1 MKNDISNQLKTNI
14 KDYYS
19 KYYGGILEDGKQYTC
34 PNPAHADHKPSATYY
49 ENQNGIFCHVCH
61 KTYDIFNLIAF
72 NEHLDPKDAFKKA
85 CELYQNNK
93 KDKTKFDY
101 WHKAL
106 MENKQAKDF
115 IFSRGFNEDTLKRFN
130 IGYAE
135 DYGNIVIPITAKQYT
150 TRNLE
155 NDKDKR
161 EYKKINGGEDTA
173 LFNGQVVSTTTD
185 KDICFVSEG
194 EFDAMSFEQI
204 GVKAIA
210 LRSTENIRLL
220 FDTIKNKNIT
230 FVLALDNDQAG
241 RECRNELHEKLIK
254 LGFAE
259 PIDFD
264 LGIYKD
270 PNEMLVKAP
279 KEFTKQAHA
288 IVDSFKLKNSPQETP
303 QNTQDK
309 EKINSDYDSKSNL
322 CLLKDFFNF
331 IEDNKNNKP
340 ISTGFKRL
348 DNILDGGI
356 RSGIYVIGA
365 ISSIGKT
372 TFTMQ
377 IADHVA
383 KHDNDVIIFS
393 LEMTR
398 RQLIAKSLSRITYE
412 HESKIDRKCTGDI
425 LHAHHYSTYDD
436 HDKNVIKRS
445 VQKYSEFAKNIFTFE
460 NENGTTAEMIYKSID
475 NHIRQRNKI
484 PVVIID
490 FMQLISAT
498 SEKFSDK
505 QNMDKLM
512 TIIKQCTTKFNVP
525 VILIS
530 SLNREGYTQKISLQ
544 SLKESGGIEY
554 CAEVI
559 LGLQFRDMGKDFD
572 IDEAKAR
579 NPREIE
585 MIVLKNR
592 FGMTGT
598 TINYDFY
605 PEYNYFE
612 EERENDTTG
621 YAKLKSNPF

>member
-19 KYYGGILEDGKQYTC
+19 KNYGGILEDGKQYKC
-34 PNPAHADHKPSATYY
+34 PNPAHTDHRPSATYY

-61 KTYDIFNLIAF
+61 KTYDIFNLIEF
-72 NEHLDPKDAFKKA
+72 KENLDQKNAFKRA
-85 CELYQNNK
+85 CELYQGNK

-106 MENKQAKDF
+106 IENQQAKDF
-115 IFSRGFNEDTLKRFN
+115 IFSRGFNQDTLKRFN

-155 NDKDKR
+155 HDKNKR
-161 EYKKINGGEDTA
+161 EYKKINNGEDTA
-173 LFNGQVVSTTTD
+173 LFNSQVVSTTTD

-210 LRSTENIRLL
+210 LRSTENVRLL

-241 RECRNELHEKLIK
+241 RECRNELHDKLIK

-279 KEFTKQAHA
+279 TEFTKQAHA
-288 IVDSFKLKNSPQETP
+288 IVDNFKSKNTQQETP

-309 EKINSDYDSKSNL
+309 EKINSDYDNQSNL
-322 CLLKDFFNF
+322 AMLSDFCNY
-331 IEDNKNNKP
+331 IETNKYVSP
-340 ISTGFKRL
+340 ISTGFKKL
-348 DNILDGGI
+348 DSILDGGLW
-356 RSGIYVIGA
+356 SGVYIIAA

-383 KHDNDVIIFS
+383 KHGNDVMVFS

-398 RQLIAKSLSRITYE
+398 RQLIAKSLSRLTYE
-412 HESKIDRKCTGDI
+412 NESKIDSKNTGEI
-425 LHAHHYSTYDD
+425 LHPHHYATYSE
-436 HDKNVIKRS
+436 HDNNVIKRAL
-445 VQKYSEFAKNIFTFE
+445 QKYSEYAKNIFTFE
-460 NENGTTAEMIYKSID
+460 NENGITAEMIYKCVE
-475 NHIRQRNKI
+475 NHIKHRNKK
-484 PVVIID
+484 PVIVVD
-490 FMQLISAT
+490 YMQLISAT